1 MSSLSISQCASL
13 YAVDEFF
20 IRFVVNKLDIDAID
34 IPFESLGIIF
44 EEVLFYKEQFSF
56 LGEFQKPEM
65 SDKCIVFYL
74 SYDSKSKRGNAW
86 RVTEFALKS
95 IRIPKDDNNKIHIE
109 EDRIWLTKKRKW
121 KTDTAYKKYVYV
133 EYGHEDWEGGT
144 KYCIVIPFSAILN
157 TPPSFNPVIRK
168 NDLFYLDYGKPSG
181 AEIIESH
188 EFYDLV
194 KDKVWGYCIVD
205 KHGYQL
211 TRYYKWISCNKDG
224 SIWASYQDRYW
235 AGKDY
240 VYYNERGSIRS
251 SAKYESNNGFSEGF
265 CCVNADSGSNSW
277 GAINREGEVVID
289 YQYRSMKPFKD
300 GISEVSQWSTSGYI
314 NKEGK
319 AVTKSGKLLISKTGE
334 TYSFAW
340 LDNGKYRTD
349 TLHMFTIDGED
360 LCYKLNGPTSDRNAP
375 FFGVSDDGHIG
386 YLNYNY
392 DIVIP
397 LVYKEA
403 SRFYNGIARVVTD
416 DGQVIFLNGL
426 NQLQNIT
433 QDDFE
438 KNKKEQEEIENRRAE
453 ALRRGVDALF
463 PKTSPYRYY
472 TVHYTEWNGLKKVYR
487 VRAKTEQE
495 AIDKFWDS
503 GVQFGANINFV
514 D

>member
-1 MSSLSISQCASL
+1 MNSLSISQCASL

-20 IRFVVNKLDIDAID
+20 IQFVINKLDIDAID

-65 SDKCIVFYL
+65 NDKCIVFYL
-74 SYDSKSKRGNAW
+74 SYDINSKRGNAW
-86 RVTEFALKS
+86 KVTEFALKS
-95 IRIPKDDNNKIHIE
+95 IRIPKENQGKIHIE

-121 KTDTAYKKYVYV
+121 KIDTAYKEYVYV
-133 EYGHEDWEGGT
+133 EYGHEDWGGDT

-157 TPPSFNPVIRK
+157 TPPSFKPVLRK

-181 AEIIESH
+181 TEIIESH

-194 KDKVWGYCIVD
+194 KHYLLGYCIVD

-211 TRYYKWISCNKDG
+211 THYYKWVSCNKDG
-224 SIWASYQDRYW
+224 SIWASYEHQNW

-251 SAKYESNNGFSEGF
+251 SAKYESNNGFSEGL
-265 CCVNADSGSNSW
+265 CCVEKYSNSW
-277 GAINREGEVVID
+277 GAINSEGEVIID
-289 YQYRSMKPFKD
+289 YQYRSMKPFNG
-300 GISEVSQWSTSGYI
+300 GISEVTQNVLDESGYI

-319 AVTKSGKLLISKTGE
+319 AVTKSGKLLISKAGE

-340 LDNGKYRTD
+340 VDKGKYRTN

-360 LCYKLNGPTSDRNAP
+360 LCYRLNGSADDRI
-375 FFGVSDDGHIG
+375 FFGVTDDGHIG

-392 DIVIP
+392 DIIIP
-397 LVYKEA
+397 LFYKEA

-416 DGQVIFLNGL
+416 DGQVIFLNSL
-426 NQLQNIT
+426 NQVLNIT

-438 KNKKEQEEIENRRAE
+438 KNKRVQEEIANRRAE
-453 ALRRGVDALF
+453 ALRRRVDNLF
-463 PKTSPYRYY
+463 PNTSPYRYY
-472 TVHYTEWNGLKKVYR
+472 TVHYTEWNGMKKVYR
-487 VRAKTEQE
+487 TRAKTKEE
-495 AIDKFWDS
+495 AIDNFWDS
-503 GVQFGANINFV
+503 GVQFGANIDFV